1 MRLAEHDGDLLH
13 WFYDEG
19 FAPGTRVVLREAQPA
34 AGQLKVALDGAERA
48 IAEKAALGLYVRPAA

>member
-19 FAPGTRVVLREAQPA
+19 LVPGTRSQVVSTQPA
-34 AGQLKVALDGAERA
+34 AGQLTITIGGAERA
-48 IAEKAALGLYVRPAA
+48 ISERAADGIYVRAA